1 VYIGSGLC
9 SDVTIADDPASLTCI
24 LGPGTGLVVNIF
36 AKNGNKSS
44 EAKPWLGY
52 ARPSITSLSSAICSQ
67 SKDNALVLVNCART
81 GGLITI
87 EGQNFGSSGLVIVIG
102 PSLCLDPSTSTA
114 VSSTVSTVSCT
125 LPVGVG
131 FGTYIMVTRSSIY
144 LFFIVI
150 IDMDTH
156 HDLIEISYF

>member
-1 VYIGSGLC
+1 MYIGSGLC

-36 AKNGNKSS
+36 AKNGNKAS

-52 ARPSITSLSSAICSQ
+52 ASPSITSLSSANCSQ
-67 SKDNALVLVNCART
+67 STDNALVLVNCTRT

-102 PSLCLDPSTSTA
+102 PSLCRI